1 MALPT
6 SGHKTATNG
15 HSKSK
20 PAFIFPG
27 QGSQEVGMG
36 LDLYEKSKAARRVFD
51 DADRALGTS
60 LTEVMFQGPAET
72 LERTVNAQPAILTM
86 SLACLAA
93 AKEKSGLVDSQLCF
107 VAGHSLGEYTALA
120 AAGVIDTTEAVW
132 LVQERGRLMQEACDK
147 QPGTM
152 AAILGLDEE
161 VVAHICRESG
171 AQVANVNAP
180 GQIVVSGEQAKVERA
195 IELATEQG
203 ARRTIPLRVS
213 GAFHSYLMGPALEG
227 MSKALEAVNIRNPST
242 PVVANCSGKPLT
254 SSWEVKEELAQQ
266 LCGCVRW
273 QDSISYMVNAGVT
286 SFIEFGQG
294 QVLGGMVKRITDGTV
309 QISSVSDE
317 ASAAELANGHGG

>member
-1 MALPT
+1 MALSSNGRKHT
-6 SGHKTATNG
+6 TNG
-15 HSKSK
+15 HSKTK

-36 LDLYEKSKAARRVFD
+36 LDLYEKSKAARRIFD
-51 DADRALGTS
+51 DADQALGTS
-60 LTEVMFQGPAET
+60 LTEVMFQGPADT

-93 AKEKSGLVDSQLCF
+93 AKEKSGTVDSQLCF

-120 AAGVIDTTEAVW
+120 AAGVIDTSEAVW

-147 QPGTM
+147 HPGTM

-161 VVAHICRESG
+161 VVAEVCRETG
-171 AQVANVNAP
+171 AQVANINAP
-180 GQIVVSGEQAKVERA
+180 GQIVVSGGQDNVDKAVA
-195 IELATEQG
+195 LATERG

-227 MSKALEAVNIRNPST
+227 MSKALEAVTIRNPST
-242 PVVANCSGKPLT
+242 PVIANCSGKPLT

-266 LCGCVRW
+266 ICGCVRW
-273 QDSISYMVNAGVT
+273 HDSISYMVNAGVT
-286 SFIEFGQG
+286 SFIEFGPG
-294 QVLGGMVKRITDGTV
+294 QVLSGMVKRITDGTV
-309 QISSVSDE
+309 EISSVCDA
-317 ASAAELANGHGG
+317 ASAANLSNGYGR

>member
-1 MALPT
+1 MALSSNGRKHT
-6 SGHKTATNG
+6 TNG
-15 HSKSK
+15 HSKAK

-51 DADRALGTS
+51 DADKALGTS
-60 LTEVMFQGPAET
+60 LTEVMFQGPAEV
-72 LERTVNAQPAILTM
+72 LERTINTQPAILTM

-93 AKEKSGLVDSQLCF
+93 AKEKSGMVDSELCF

-120 AAGVIDTTEAVW
+120 AARVIDTTEAVW

-161 VVAHICRESG
+161 VVAEVCRETG
-171 AQVANVNAP
+171 AQVANINAP
-180 GQIVVSGEQAKVERA
+180 GQIVVSGEQANVEKA
-195 IELATEQG
+195 IALATERG

-242 PVVANCSGKPLT
+242 PIVANCSGKPMT

-273 QDSISYMVNAGVT
+273 HDSISYMVNAGVT
-286 SFIEFGQG
+286 SFIEFGPG
-294 QVLGGMVKRITDGTV
+294 QVLSGMVKRITDGSV
-309 QISSVSDE
+309 QISSVSDA
-317 ASAAELANGHGG
+317 ASAASLANGNGG

>member
-1 MALPT
+1 MALSSNT
-6 SGHKTATNG
+6 RKHTTNG

-51 DADRALGTS
+51 DADKALGTS

-72 LERTVNAQPAILTM
+72 LERTINTQPAILTM

-93 AKEKSGLVDSQLCF
+93 AKEKSGMVDSQLSF

-120 AAGVIDTTEAVW
+120 AAGVIETTEAVW

-147 QPGTM
+147 HPGTM

-161 VVAHICRESG
+161 AVADVCRETG
-171 AQVANVNAP
+171 TQVANINAP
-180 GQIVVSGEQAKVERA
+180 GQIVVSGEQDKVEKA
-195 IELATEQG
+195 IALATERG

-213 GAFHSYLMGPALEG
+213 GAFHSYLMGPALDG

-242 PVVANCSGKPLT
+242 PIIANCSGKPMT
-254 SSWEVKEELAQQ
+254 SSWEIKEELALQ

-273 QDSISYMVNAGVT
+273 HDSISYMVNAGVT
-286 SFIEFGQG
+286 HFIEFGPG

-309 QISSVSDE
+309 EISSVSDA
-317 ASAAELANGHGG
+317 ASAADLASRNGG

>member
-1 MALPT
+1 MALSSNGRKPT
-6 SGHKTATNG
+6 TNG
-15 HSKSK
+15 HSKAK

-51 DADRALGTS
+51 DADQALGTS
-60 LTEVMFQGPAET
+60 LTEIMFQGPAET
-72 LERTVNAQPAILTM
+72 LERTINAQPAILTM

-93 AKEKSGLVDSQLCF
+93 AKEKSGTMDSQLCF

-120 AAGVIDTTEAVW
+120 AAGVIETAEAVW

-147 QPGTM
+147 HPGTM

-161 VVAHICRESG
+161 VVAELCRETG
-171 AQVANVNAP
+171 AQVANINAP
-180 GQIVVSGEQAKVERA
+180 GQIVVSGAKDNVDKA
-195 IELATEQG
+195 VALATERG

-227 MSKALEAVNIRNPST
+227 MSKALESVTIRNPST
-242 PVVANCSGKPLT
+242 PVIANCSGKPLT

-266 LCGCVRW
+266 ICGCVRW
-273 QDSISYMVNAGVT
+273 HDSINYMVNAGVT

-309 QISSVSDE
+309 EISSVCDA
-317 ASAAELANGHGG
+317 ASAANLANGNGQ

>member
-1 MALPT
+1 MALSSNGRKHT
-6 SGHKTATNG
+6 TNG
-15 HSKSK
+15 HSKAK

-51 DADRALGTS
+51 DADQALGTS

-72 LERTVNAQPAILTM
+72 LERTINAQPAILTM

-93 AKEKSGLVDSQLCF
+93 AKEKSGTMDSQLCF

-120 AAGVIDTTEAVW
+120 AAGVIETAEAVW

-147 QPGTM
+147 HPGTM

-161 VVAHICRESG
+161 VVAELCRETG
-171 AQVANVNAP
+171 AQVANINAP
-180 GQIVVSGEQAKVERA
+180 GQIVVSGAKDNVDKA
-195 IELATEQG
+195 VALATERG

-227 MSKALEAVNIRNPST
+227 MSKALESVTIRNPST
-242 PVVANCSGKPLT
+242 PVIANCSGKPLT

-266 LCGCVRW
+266 ICGCVRW
-273 QDSISYMVNAGVT
+273 HDSISYMVNAGVT

-294 QVLGGMVKRITDGTV
+294 QVLSGMVKRITDGTV
-309 QISSVSDE
+309 EISSVCDA
-317 ASAAELANGHGG
+317 ASAANLANGNGR

>member
-1 MALPT
+1 MALSSNGRKHT
-6 SGHKTATNG
+6 TNG
-15 HSKSK
+15 HSQSK

-51 DADRALGTS
+51 DADQALGTS

-93 AKEKSGLVDSQLCF
+93 AKEKSGMVDDQLCF

-120 AAGVIDTTEAVW
+120 AAGVIETAEAVW

-147 QPGTM
+147 YPGTM

-161 VVAHICRESG
+161 VVAEVCRETG

-180 GQIVVSGEQAKVERA
+180 GQIVVSGEKDKVDKA
-195 IELATEQG
+195 VALATERG

-242 PVVANCSGKPLT
+242 PIVANCSGKPLT

-273 QDSISYMVNAGVT
+273 HDSLSYMVNAGVT
-286 SFIEFGQG
+286 SFIEFGPG
-294 QVLGGMVKRITDGTV
+294 QVLSGMVKRITDGSV
-309 QISSVSDE
+309 QISSVCDA
-317 ASAAELANGHGG
+317 ASAANLASGNGR